1 MPLLVNTNTNPSWNL
16 YAEDIG
22 GDQRDA
28 ALLDRY
34 LAIVETNKQSCKFV
48 PDDAL
53 LALDMVSFVR
63 GQLNDGLLRPQM
75 SVKRLVMALV
85 KPGEQGEIQ

>member
-1 MPLLVNTNTNPSWNL
+1 MPLLMNTATNPSWNL
-16 YAEDIG
+16 CAVELG

-34 LAIVETNKQSCKFV
+34 LAIVETNKKSCKFV

-63 GQLNDGLLRPQM
+63 GQLGDDFLRPQV
-75 SVKRLVMALV
+75 SVTRLAMALV